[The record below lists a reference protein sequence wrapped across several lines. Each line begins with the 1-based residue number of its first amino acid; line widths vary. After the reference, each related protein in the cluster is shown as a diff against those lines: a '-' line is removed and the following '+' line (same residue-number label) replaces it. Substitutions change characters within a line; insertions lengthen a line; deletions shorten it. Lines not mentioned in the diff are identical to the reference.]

1 MFVLQKA
8 QDQYVFPYNFLILET
23 VALDWFYIFYDL
35 NFLNYSNLLIFYSYS
50 KISGVDSPS

>member
-23 VALDWFYIFYDL
+23 VALNLFK
-35 NFLNYSNLLIFYSYS
+35 LNYECIICLSF
-50 KISGVDSPS
+50 